1 MSKFAPI
8 LLLVAGLAL
17 GLWLGFNPHAHQQ
30 VVQDWNH
37 ARTALVQVTAKARLT
52 SAPAVSTKVNLTTHV
67 QAPSVPN
74 ASATW
79 KQVTTAFESLVSSLQ
94 RLWLNVTARIS
105 NSR

>member
-8 LLLVAGLAL
+8 LLVVAGLAV

-30 VVQDWNH
+30 VVQEWNH
-37 ARTALVQVTAKARLT
+37 ARTALVQMTAKAHLA
-52 SAPAVSTKVNLTTHV
+52 SAPAAGSKINLTTHV

-74 ASATW
+74 ASAAW